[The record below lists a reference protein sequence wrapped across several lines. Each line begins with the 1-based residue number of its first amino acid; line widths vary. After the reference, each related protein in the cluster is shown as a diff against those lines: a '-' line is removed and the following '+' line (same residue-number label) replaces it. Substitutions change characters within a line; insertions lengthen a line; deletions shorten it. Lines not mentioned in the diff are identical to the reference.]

1 MAGASPGPVFPR
13 LSGFFKADRNVRFE
27 KPDSHA
33 ELIVPV
39 DIGGWPIE
47 INRRCESVKA
57 TPKQYLPTHRG
68 FASLWEWCV
77 SVFFKESIMDREEVN
92 GFLRF
97 LEQASVQEIEK
108 AKEEMKALLAQVDG
122 NAAADVRFCLRL
134 VDRELV
140 ARADL
145 FRLQARR

>member
-1 MAGASPGPVFPR
+1 
-13 LSGFFKADRNVRFE
+13 
-27 KPDSHA
+27 
-33 ELIVPV
+33 
-39 DIGGWPIE
+39 
-47 INRRCESVKA
+47 
-57 TPKQYLPTHRG
+57 
-68 FASLWEWCV
+68 
-77 SVFFKESIMDREEVN
+77 MDREEVN

-134 VDRELV
+134 VDQELV

-145 FRLQARR
+145 FHLQARR

>member
-47 INRRCESVKA
+47 INRRCESVNE
-57 TPKQYLPTHRG
+57 LPTATSTQRGHAPRWGLCSLFLRRHRWDC
-68 FASLWEWCV
+68 F
-77 SVFFKESIMDREEVN
+77 SIWPLVRYEKMDRS
-92 GFLRF
+92 FL
-97 LEQASVQEIEK
+97 
-108 AKEEMKALLAQVDG
+108 ALNHL
-122 NAAADVRFCLRL
+122 AAAIMAFIKIKLDVNIIYG
-134 VDRELV
+134 
-140 ARADL
+140 
-145 FRLQARR
+145 